1 MFYNTIMNRK
11 NDSFP
16 RIIPFSKK
24 FRFKEVITSKIINFQ
39 GI

>member
-1 MFYNTIMNRK
+1 MSRK
-11 NDSFP
+11 NDSSP
-16 RIIPFSKK
+16 RIIPFSIE